1 MNNPLE
7 WTGSAGK
14 LGQPTP
20 GRVLIVGARRDS
32 RRLAR
37 RLSQGPWA
45 GLPVVGFIDAG
56 HPRYSGGLKRG
67 RQLAVHPQAD
77 PVPVLGGIDRID
89 ELVGRSRAT
98 HVVVA
103 VSGRPAKRL
112 RPRMALLRNSDIAVH
127 WIGDEPSATDLPAVD
142 PDAPRLAWPV
152 PWGRVAK
159 RVVDVVASALGL
171 LV

>member
-7 WTGSAGK
+7 IAGSAPP
-14 LGQPTP
+14 LGHPAP
-20 GRVLIVGARRDS
+20 RRVLIVGARRDS

-45 GLPVVGFIDAG
+45 GLHVVGFIDAG
-56 HPRYSGGLKRG
+56 HPRYSGGIGRG

-77 PVPVLGGIDRID
+77 PVPVLGGIDRLD
-89 ELVGRSRAT
+89 ELVDRARAT

-112 RPRMALLRNSDIAVH
+112 RPHIANLSNSEVAVH
-127 WIGDEPSATDLPAVD
+127 WVPDE
-142 PDAPRLAWPV
+142 
-152 PWGRVAK
+152 
-159 RVVDVVASALGL
+159 
-171 LV
+171 